1 LTGTIPIETMTR
13 TIEEMKRMGPHGVVP
28 THGTGWKAMNMF
40 KGKYFL
46 GIMGSFYGCTALAFQ
61 LGQNKQPSKMA
72 REVVLMDEDSWG
84 C

>member
-1 LTGTIPIETMTR
+1 LQGKYNFFD
-13 TIEEMKRMGPHGVVP
+13 IEEQQDGYDLVEWIARQSWCDENV
-28 THGTGWKAMNMF
+28 
-40 KGKYFL
+40 